1 MTKGT
6 QIMCQSASRDGAIL
20 FSLYRLNGLVL
31 PNRIVMA
38 PMTRSRSR
46 RPSDVPTHLDA
57 LYYSQR
63 ASAGLIVT
71 EATHVSPE
79 GKGCAWT
86 PGIHTKAQRDG
97 WRLVTDAVHAA
108 SGRIFLQL
116 WHAGRVSH
124 WSLQLDGRAP
134 VAPSAIRARD
144 TNVYV
149 IAADGQMKMTLADMP
164 RALETTEIAQVVDDF
179 RRAGGLAMQAGFDG
193 VEIHAG
199 NGYLIDQ
206 FLRGTTNR
214 RTDRYGGSVENR
226 VRILAEVTRAVVA
239 EVGVS
244 NTGVHLSPH
253 ITCKDMADPEIV
265 DTIREAA
272 DVLEEQQ
279 IAYIHLSEADGDDAP
294 VVPDNFRELLRE
306 HYANTII
313 VSGHDSYARATQILD
328 AGHADLIA
336 FDRPFVANPDL
347 PRRLRLG
354 LPLAEHQTSSLVG
367 GGTAGYTDYPSLDV
381 PPAPSVSTDARK

>member
-1 MTKGT
+1 
-6 QIMCQSASRDGAIL
+6 
-20 FSLYRLNGLVL
+20 
-31 PNRIVMA
+31 
-38 PMTRSRSR
+38 
-46 RPSDVPTHLDA
+46 
-57 LYYSQR
+57 
-63 ASAGLIVT
+63 
-71 EATHVSPE
+71 
-79 GKGCAWT
+79 
-86 PGIHTKAQRDG
+86 
-97 WRLVTDAVHAA
+97 
-108 SGRIFLQL
+108 
-116 WHAGRVSH
+116 
-124 WSLQLDGRAP
+124 
-134 VAPSAIRARD
+134 
-144 TNVYV
+144 
-149 IAADGQMKMTLADMP
+149 
-164 RALETTEIAQVVDDF
+164 
-179 RRAGGLAMQAGFDG
+179 
-193 VEIHAG
+193 
-199 NGYLIDQ
+199 
-206 FLRGTTNR
+206 
-214 RTDRYGGSVENR
+214 
-226 VRILAEVTRAVVA
+226 VVA

-272 DVLEEQQ
+272 DVLEE
-279 IAYIHLSEADGDDAP
+279 
-294 VVPDNFRELLRE
+294 DNFRELLRE